1 MGRYSF
7 AHIVCLFWHLDPM
20 KTERYLK
27 YAPTRD
33 VVFVLGAGASYGDG
47 VPLQRDILPML
58 LDGGMERLEQSAMG
72 QQVKEFIEAC
82 FYVDA
87 PAREFPKLG
96 AVFGF
101 LDYFISQR
109 ESLNARYDY
118 EEIVLIRENLIKIIH
133 YIVNERSDQQSPI
146 YRRFWEAIQR
156 HNRNISVIT
165 LNYDTLLEQ
174 AFKPLYPET
183 GYIDYC
189 VQLMNYEKHDA
200 LKEFHFWVNPRE
212 PVLAE
217 PHENPVPFKIIK
229 LHGSLNWKYC
239 NCCNQALLTT
249 WDRSIDLDSGNFVG
263 YTQPE
268 QKEYEYI
275 CPVDGTEFQ
284 TLILPPSYVK
294 TLNNPVITRLFSEAS
309 REIRAARRIVF
320 IGYSLSDGD
329 VHVKALFKKHL
340 HQDVEMVVINP
351 KSSETVQ
358 HRYSAL
364 SQNVRFYGRTFE
376 DLVQDEALM
385 ETLLI

>member
-1 MGRYSF
+1 
-7 AHIVCLFWHLDPM
+7 M

-58 LDGGMERLEQSAMG
+58 LDGSMENLERSAIG
-72 QQVKEFIEAC
+72 RQVKEFIEAN

-87 PAREFPKLG
+87 EAGEFPKLG

-118 EEIVLIRENLIKIIH
+118 EEIIVVKENLIKIIH
-133 YIVNERSDQQSPI
+133 YIVNERSNRQSPF
-146 YRRFWEAIQR
+146 YHRFWEAIQR
-156 HNRNISVIT
+156 HNRNASIIT

-174 AFKPLYPET
+174 AFQPLYSET

-189 VQLMNYEKHDA
+189 IHLMNYEKHDT
-200 LKEFHFWVNPRE
+200 LKEFQFWVNPRE
-212 PVLAE
+212 PVMAE
-217 PHENPVPFKIIK
+217 PHEDPALFKIIK

-249 WDRSIDLDSGNFVG
+249 WDRSIDLDSGSFVG

-294 TLNNPVITRLFSEAS
+294 ILSNPVISQLFSEAS
-309 REIRAARRIVF
+309 REIRATRRIVF

-329 VHVKALFKKHL
+329 VHVKALLKKHL
-340 HQDVEMVVINP
+340 HPDVELVAINP
-351 KSSETVQ
+351 TSSENVK

-364 SQNVRFYGRTFE
+364 SRNTRFCRRTFE
-376 DLVQDEALM
+376 DLVQDQALM
-385 ETLLI
+385 KELLIG

>member
-1 MGRYSF
+1 
-7 AHIVCLFWHLDPM
+7 M

-33 VVFVLGAGASYGDG
+33 VVFILGAGASYGDG

-58 LDGGMERLEQSAMG
+58 LDDSMEKLEQSTMG
-72 QQVKEFIEAC
+72 RQVKEFIETN

-87 PAREFPKLG
+87 EAGEFPKLE

-109 ESLNARYDY
+109 ESLNARYDR
-118 EEIVLIRENLIKIIH
+118 EEIVLVKENLIKLIH
-133 YIVNERSDQQSPI
+133 YIINERSNRESPF
-146 YRRFWEAIQR
+146 YHRFWEAIKR

-174 AFKPLYPET
+174 AFKPLYSET

-189 VQLMNYEKHDA
+189 IHLMNYEKHDV
-200 LKEFHFWVNPRE
+200 LKDFQFWVNPQE
-212 PVLAE
+212 PILAE
-217 PHENPVPFKIIK
+217 PSENPSPFKIIK

-239 NCCNQALLTT
+239 TCCNQALLTT
-249 WDRSIDLDSGNFVG
+249 WDRNIDLDSGNFVG

-268 QKEYEYI
+268 QKKYEYI
-275 CPVDGTEFQ
+275 CPMDGTEFE

-294 TLNNPVITRLFSEAS
+294 ILNNPVISRLFGEAS

-329 VHVKALFKKHL
+329 VHVKALLKKHL
-340 HQDVEMVVINP
+340 HPDVALIAINP
-351 KSSETVQ
+351 TSSESVR

-364 SQNVRFYGRTFE
+364 SQNTHFYQKTFE
-376 DLVQDEALM
+376 DLVQNEAIMKKLLM
-385 ETLLI
+385 G